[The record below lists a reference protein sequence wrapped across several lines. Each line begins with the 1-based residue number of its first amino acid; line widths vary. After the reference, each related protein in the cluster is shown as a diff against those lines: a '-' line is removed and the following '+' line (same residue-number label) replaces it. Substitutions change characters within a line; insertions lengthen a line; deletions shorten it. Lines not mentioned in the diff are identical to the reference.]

1 LTTYFN
7 TADHKIALVT
17 GSSRGIGLAI
27 AKKLL
32 AEGYL
37 VIINGTNNIQLKKI
51 CEELAE
57 KYPIVDAMSANVS
70 DENSVVK
77 LFQQIEKKYKRL
89 DVLINNAGISPRLNG
104 NKPTVENT
112 LTDHWIQTI
121 AVNLTGAFFVT
132 RAAIPLL
139 KNSTCGRVIQIVS
152 QAGQMN
158 TGFASAHYATS
169 KAGLIGFSRVLAGEL
184 GPLGITV
191 NCVSPGKILTEM
203 AATYSNAALVEQAY
217 IDRTPLQR
225 IGQVDDVV
233 GAVAFLASQEASFI
247 SGAVLDVTGG
257 FFMP

>member
-1 LTTYFN
+1 LSTPLN
-7 TADHKIALVT
+7 PVDPKIALVT

-32 AEGYL
+32 SKGYL
-37 VIINGTNNIQLKKI
+37 VILNGTNNTQLKKI

-77 LFQQIEKKYKRL
+77 LFQQIERKYKRL